1 MTDHLTKS
9 HEPTEVEIFLKKFKD
24 KSVEVESINGKITSL
39 KTKDKAVIAYAK
51 TIGLLKE

>member
-1 MTDHLTKS
+1 LTDHLTKS